1 LARLPVKASRR
12 SHATRSAAIAQ
23 YKRPGVVA
31 SPFPSRPASAVYIE
45 RMSEIKITALENGPL
60 EVDGA
65 CAVLTS
71 DGTVVKESTKVFLCR
86 CGHSAKKPVCDGS
99 HKREG
104 FIAS

>member
-1 LARLPVKASRR
+1 LPVSFD
-12 SHATRSAAIAQ
+12 TR
-23 YKRPGVVA
+23 G
-31 SPFPSRPASAVYIE
+31 PASTAYIE
-45 RMSEIKITALENGPL
+45 RMSEVKITALENGPL

-71 DGTVVKESTKVFLCR
+71 DGTVVKEGKKVFLCR
-86 CGHSAKKPVCDGS
+86 CGHSAQKPMCDGS